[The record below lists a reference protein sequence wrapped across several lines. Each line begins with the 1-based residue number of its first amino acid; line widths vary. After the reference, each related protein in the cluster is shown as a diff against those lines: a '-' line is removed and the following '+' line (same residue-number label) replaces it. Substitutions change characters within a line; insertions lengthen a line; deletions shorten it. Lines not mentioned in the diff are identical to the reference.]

1 MRAIG
6 VTEYGG
12 PEALHAID
20 LPAEPL
26 GAGQVRVRVRA
37 AAVNPTD
44 TYVVNGARNRA
55 GVPND
60 TADVPGMDIAGELLE
75 IGPEVE
81 TDLAVG
87 DAVMGVVVPR
97 DQHGAY
103 REDIVLPAG
112 SVTRAPAGASHAE
125 AATLPMNGLTALL
138 ALDELALSPGQTIAV
153 TGAAGTLG
161 GYVVALAKRA
171 GLTVVADAAEKDV
184 ELVRSFGADHTV
196 ARGDDVADRIREL
209 FPDGVDGLVDGAVQD
224 EKVLP
229 AVKDGGGVAT
239 VRFWKGDG
247 NDRLRFHPV
256 LVGEA
261 AERHDWLEELRELAE
276 AGVLELRV
284 ADVVPA
290 EKASEAHERL
300 AAGGVR
306 GRLVLEFG

>member
-12 PEALHAID
+12 PEALHEID

-26 GAGQVRVRVRA
+26 GPGQVRVRVRA

-60 TADVPGMDIAGELLE
+60 TADVPGMDVAGELLE
-75 IGPEVE
+75 IGPDVE

-125 AATLPMNGLTALL
+125 AATLPMNGITALL

-184 ELVRSFGADHTV
+184 ELVRSFGADHV
-196 ARGDDVADRIREL
+196 VPRGDDVAERIREL

-224 EKVLP
+224 EEVLP

-239 VRFWKGDG
+239 VRFWKGGG

-276 AGVLELRV
+276 AGVLALRV

-306 GRLVLEFG
+306 GRLVLDLG

>member
-12 PEALHAID
+12 PEALHEID

-26 GAGQVRVRVRA
+26 GPGQVRVRVRA

-81 TDLAVG
+81 TDLSPG

-97 DQHGAY
+97 DLHGAY
-103 REDIVLPAG
+103 REDVVLPAG
-112 SVTRAPAGASHAE
+112 SVTRAPAGTSYAE

-138 ALDELALSPGQTIAV
+138 ALEDLALAPGQTIAV
-153 TGAAGTLG
+153 TGAAGALG
-161 GYVVALAKRA
+161 GYVIPLAKRA
-171 GLTVVADAAEKDV
+171 GLIVVADAAEKDV
-184 ELVRSFGADHTV
+184 ELVRSFGADHV
-196 ARGDDVADRIREL
+196 VPRGDDVAGRIREA

-247 NDRLRFHPV
+247 NDRLTFHPV
-256 LVGEA
+256 VVAEV
-261 AERHDWLEELRELAE
+261 AERHDWLEQLRELAE
-276 AGVLELRV
+276 AGVLALRV

-290 EKASEAHERL
+290 ERASEAHERL

-306 GRLVLEFG
+306 GRLVLDFG

>member
-6 VTEYGG
+6 VSEYGG
-12 PEALHAID
+12 PEALHEID

-26 GAGQVRVRVRA
+26 GPGQVRVRVRA

-44 TYVVNGARNRA
+44 TYVVNGARNRSGA
-55 GVPND
+55 PHD
-60 TADVPGMDIAGELLE
+60 TADVPGMDVAGELLE
-75 IGPEVE
+75 VGPEVA
-81 TDLAVG
+81 TDLSPG

-103 REDIVLPAG
+103 REDLVLPAG
-112 SVTRAPAGASHAE
+112 SVTRAPAGTSYAE
-125 AATLPMNGLTALL
+125 AATLPMNGLTAIRALDQL
-138 ALDELALSPGQTIAV
+138 ALAPGQVLAV
-153 TGAAGTLG
+153 TGAAGALG
-161 GYVVALAKRA
+161 GYVIPLAKRA
-171 GLTVVADAAEKDV
+171 GLVVVADAAEKDV
-184 ELVRSFGADHTV
+184 ELVRSFGADHVV
-196 ARGDDVADRIREL
+196 ARGEDVADRIREA

-224 EKVLP
+224 EQVLP

-256 LVGEA
+256 VVAEV
-261 AERHDWLEELRELAE
+261 AERHDWLEQLRELAE
-276 AGVLELRV
+276 AGVLALRV

-290 EKASEAHERL
+290 ERASEAHERL

-306 GRLVLEFG
+306 GRLVLDLG

>member
-26 GAGQVRVRVRA
+26 GPGQVRVRVRA

-44 TYVVNGARNRA
+44 TYVVNGARNRS
-55 GVPND
+55 GVPRD

-75 IGPEVE
+75 VGPGTE
-81 TDLAVG
+81 TDLAPG
-87 DAVMGVVVPR
+87 DRVMGVVVPS

-103 REDIVLPAG
+103 REDIVLPVG
-112 SVTRAPAGASHAE
+112 SVVRAPEGTSHAE
-125 AATLPMNGLTALL
+125 ASTLPMNGLTALL
-138 ALDELALSPGQTIAV
+138 ALHELDLAPGEVVAV
-153 TGAAGTLG
+153 TGAAGALG
-161 GYVVALAKRA
+161 AYVVALAKRA

-184 ELVRSFGADHTV
+184 ELVRSFGADHV
-196 ARGDDVADRIREL
+196 VPRGDDVADRMREV

-224 EKVLP
+224 EKVLG
-229 AVKDGGGVAT
+229 AVKDDGGVAT

-247 NDRLRFHPV
+247 SRQLRFHPV
-256 LVGEA
+256 LVGEV
-261 AERHDWLEELRELAE
+261 AERSDWLDELRELAE

-290 EKASEAHERL
+290 DRAREAHERL

-306 GRLVLEFG
+306 GRLVLEFA

>member
-12 PEALHAID
+12 PEALREID

-44 TYVVNGARNRA
+44 TYVVNGARNKT
-55 GVPND
+55 GVPRD
-60 TADVPGMDIAGELLE
+60 RADVPGMDVAGELLE
-75 IGPEVE
+75 IGPGVE
-81 TDLAVG
+81 TDLSPG

-103 REDIVLPAG
+103 REDLVLPAG
-112 SVTRAPAGASHAE
+112 SVTRAPAGTSYAE
-125 AATLPMNGLTALL
+125 AATLPMNGLTALRALDQL
-138 ALDELALSPGQTIAV
+138 ALAPGQVLAV
-153 TGAAGTLG
+153 TGAAGALG
-161 GYVVALAKRA
+161 GYVIPLAKRA
-171 GLTVVADAAEKDV
+171 GLVVVADAAEKDV
-184 ELVRSFGADHTV
+184 ELVRSFGADHVV
-196 ARGDDVADRIREL
+196 ARGEDVADRIREA

-224 EKVLP
+224 EQVLP

-256 LVGEA
+256 VVAEV
-261 AERHDWLEELRELAE
+261 AERHDWLEQLRELAE
-276 AGVLELRV
+276 AGVLTLRV

-290 EKASEAHERL
+290 ERASEAHERL

-306 GRLVLEFG
+306 GRLVLDLG

>member
-60 TADVPGMDIAGELLE
+60 TADVPGMDVAGELLA
-75 IGPEVE
+75 IGPDVE

-125 AATLPMNGLTALL
+125 AATLPMNGITALL
-138 ALDELALSPGQTIAV
+138 ALDELALSP
-153 TGAAGTLG
+153 
-161 GYVVALAKRA
+161 
-171 GLTVVADAAEKDV
+171 
-184 ELVRSFGADHTV
+184 VRRS
-196 ARGDDVADRIREL
+196 
-209 FPDGVDGLVDGAVQD
+209 P
-224 EKVLP
+224 
-229 AVKDGGGVAT
+229 
-239 VRFWKGDG
+239 
-247 NDRLRFHPV
+247 
-256 LVGEA
+256 
-261 AERHDWLEELRELAE
+261 
-276 AGVLELRV
+276 
-284 ADVVPA
+284 
-290 EKASEAHERL
+290 
-300 AAGGVR
+300 
-306 GRLVLEFG
+306 

>member
-60 TADVPGMDIAGELLE
+60 TADVPGMDVAGELLE
-75 IGPEVE
+75 IGPDVE

-125 AATLPMNGLTALL
+125 AATLPMNGITALL

-184 ELVRSFGADHTV
+184 ELVRSFGADHV
-196 ARGDDVADRIREL
+196 VPRGDDVAERIREL

-224 EKVLP
+224 EEVLP

-276 AGVLELRV
+276 AGVLALRV

-290 EKASEAHERL
+290 ERASEAHERL

-306 GRLVLEFG
+306 GRLVLDLG